1 MNGEGGG
8 GGCSIG
14 VGGEEKNLVLD
25 AGDESAAF
33 GDGGDEQRGLAD
45 GDGFAA
51 SFSVGGG
58 VLDSSFDEGAGGALA
73 ERAAGEVAGEFQVE
87 AIRSVVIGLA
97 GGGGGLEDG
106 DVHAGG
112 LDGDVGVVH
121 RLAEEVVGA
130 DGAGHV
136 VAGPVVALG
145 FAVLLGELDIDLEL
159 GQHIVLDVES
169 DFGGR

>member
-1 MNGEGGG
+1 MNGEGRD

-14 VGGEEKNLVLD
+14 VGGEEKDLVLD
-25 AGDESAAF
+25 VGDERAAF

-58 VLDSSFDEGAGGALA
+58 VLDGGFDEGAGGALA

-87 AIRSVVIGLA
+87 AIHAVVIGLA

-106 DVHAGG
+106 DV
-112 LDGDVGVVH
+112 D
-121 RLAEEVVGA
+121 RK
-130 DGAGHV
+130 
-136 VAGPVVALG
+136 
-145 FAVLLGELDIDLEL
+145 
-159 GQHIVLDVES
+159 
-169 DFGGR
+169 RTR

>member
-14 VGGEEKNLVLD
+14 VGGEEKDLVLD
-25 AGDESAAF
+25 AGDERAAF

-58 VLDSSFDEGAGGALA
+58 VLDGGFDEGAGGALA
-73 ERAAGEVAGEFQVE
+73 ERAAGEVARELQVE
-87 AIRSVVIGLA
+87 AIRAVVVGLA
-97 GGGGGLEDG
+97 GGGGGVEDG

-121 RLAEEVVGA
+121 RLAEEVGSGSLAGA
-130 DGAGHV
+130 CAT
-136 VAGPVVALG
+136 GPWPTANR
-145 FAVLLGELDIDLEL
+145 A
-159 GQHIVLDVES
+159 
-169 DFGGR
+169 